1 MFKVGDVVAVKSGGS
16 NMTVTYIDLDYED
29 DDQEVKC
36 MWFTEKNSLNEA
48 FFNASTL
55 DLVK

>member
-1 MFKVGDVVAVKSGGS
+1 MFKVGDVVAVKSGGPS
-16 NMTVTYIDLDYED
+16 MTVTYIDLDYEE

-36 MWFTEKNSLNEA
+36 TWFTENNSLNEA

-55 DLVK
+55 NLIK